1 MKKQRGLQRWRTHV
15 ICIAA
20 GTPSVFVRR
29 CKRVSFA
36 RAFMAGWRRSG
47 ERKGDRGGI
56 RSSCT
61 RLGPVMVPLFVWQ
74 ERKGHSRSSW
84 TNMTESDKKI
94 KWHDSPPPTSC
105 SDLRSFPCSSPSPL
119 LSTCHLLLCSVTG
132 LEKAELYTIHRCVLS
147 VSAASISKV
156 N

>member
-1 MKKQRGLQRWRTHV
+1 MEDSCNMHCRWYSECVCAPVQACEFCQSFHGRMTEERREKGRQGRNKKQLYTFGPGDGSPLRLTGAKRTQPV
-15 ICIAA
+15 QLNKYDR
-20 GTPSVFVRR
+20 VRQ
-29 CKRVSFA
+29 KNKVA
-36 RAFMAGWRRSG
+36 R
-47 ERKGDRGGI
+47 
-56 RSSCT
+56 
-61 RLGPVMVPLFVWQ
+61 L
-74 ERKGHSRSSW
+74 
-84 TNMTESDKKI
+84 
-94 KWHDSPPPTSC
+94 PPPTSC